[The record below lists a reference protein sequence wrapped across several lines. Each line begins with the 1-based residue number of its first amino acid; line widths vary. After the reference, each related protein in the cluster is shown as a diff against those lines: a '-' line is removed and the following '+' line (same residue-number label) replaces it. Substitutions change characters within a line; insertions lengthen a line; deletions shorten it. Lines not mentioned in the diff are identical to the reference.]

1 MGQAS
6 CVKSNSFPARTQWGH
21 SLNGVVLYFIMY
33 VMVKTSSQEQLAGR
47 GSETSLS
54 YQYNFCIKF
63 SHKGAETIQGKKL
76 FAEILHII
84 LLLELAGLMLSLMNL
99 NKKPEWKFP
108 KYLLTLCVKMTWVPL
123 WHTNTRLPRAKRHNR
138 DIKYSALGSNCFM
151 QICVGLSWSPA
162 LKYITWNFMGK
173 LSCYALWCFLYWIIF
188 NLTLQPCFH
197 YCFES
202 FSRSF
207 GQTFWI

>member
-1 MGQAS
+1 
-6 CVKSNSFPARTQWGH
+6 
-21 SLNGVVLYFIMY
+21 
-33 VMVKTSSQEQLAGR
+33 
-47 GSETSLS
+47 
-54 YQYNFCIKF
+54 
-63 SHKGAETIQGKKL
+63 
-76 FAEILHII
+76 

>member
-63 SHKGAETIQGKKL
+63 SHKGAETIQGKKTIRRNTTHN
-76 FAEILHII
+76 FVVRI
-84 LLLELAGLMLSLMNL
+84 SRL
-99 NKKPEWKFP
+99 NVKFNEPE
-108 KYLLTLCVKMTWVPL
+108 
-123 WHTNTRLPRAKRHNR
+123 
-138 DIKYSALGSNCFM
+138 
-151 QICVGLSWSPA
+151 
-162 LKYITWNFMGK
+162 
-173 LSCYALWCFLYWIIF
+173 
-188 NLTLQPCFH
+188 
-197 YCFES
+197 
-202 FSRSF
+202 
-207 GQTFWI
+207 